1 MVRNL
6 NSNKKNGVYYTPL
19 FLADYLVNSL
29 ISKSGVTY
37 FDPAYGNGALLE
49 ATENILN
56 QKYPKLSNQNLL
68 FGCDINPVNK
78 KIDNIPQS
86 QLYKMDFF
94 KFSET
99 HKFDNIVMNPPYI
112 RNRNINIEI
121 KKQFDKL
128 LKRNKVR
135 LNKKSDL
142 WVYFLIKALNHLHK
156 KGNIGAII
164 PWSFLQADYSIN
176 LRKWLYDKFE
186 EIEVVALGNGYF
198 TNTDERI
205 ILLWLKKFDNKT
217 KSISCCFAK
226 NIDDKINYKILEKD
240 GWESGSINFSK
251 DYNVDEI
258 VKDYKSKYGFQEFRE
273 VANIRIGIVTGAN
286 KYFIKTNAE
295 AKKIGFHTNQL
306 VSIYTS
312 TKELNELNTK
322 QKPKKKLLIIHPKN
336 KDKFINYINIGKEE
350 NVNLRAHSKLRNHW
364 FYIKKENISDAF
376 FPYRSMNIPFLIFN
390 TKYQCTNSIHRIYFK
405 NLSENEQK
413 WIQISLLSAP
423 GLLSLERF
431 SKIYGSGV
439 LKIEPGSLYNS
450 IVFKCD
456 DNIDKEYEQI
466 SKNISNHQREEA
478 VDLATKLIKDKLQI
492 PDDLILK
499 TQISLSEFQ
508 NRRVNRKSK
517 NNYYL

>member
-1 MVRNL
+1 ME
-6 NSNKKNGVYYTPL
+6 NKPTNKLNGVYYTPPEL
-19 FLADYLVNSL
+19 AHFLIEPLVN
-29 ISKSGVTY
+29 KPDQTY
-37 FDPAYGNGALLE
+37 FDPAYGNGSLLE
-49 ATENILN
+49 TTEGILN
-56 QKYPKLSNQNLL
+56 QKFPSSSNYDFL

-78 KIDNIPQS
+78 EIDSIPQS
-86 QLYKMDFF
+86 QLNKIDFF
-94 KFSET
+94 KFSESN
-99 HKFDNIVMNPPYI
+99 KYNNIVMNPPYI
-112 RNRNINIEI
+112 RNRNISPEI
-121 KKQFDKL
+121 KKQFDNL
-128 LKRNKVR
+128 LKKNKIR

-142 WVYFLIKALNHLHK
+142 WIYFLIKALTHLHK

-176 LRKWLYDKFE
+176 LRKWLYNKFE
-186 EIEVVALGNGYF
+186 EIKIVAFGNGYF

-205 ILLWLKKFDNKT
+205 IILWLKKFDSKT
-217 KSISCCFAK
+217 KSISCCFSK
-226 NIDDKINYKILEKD
+226 DIDDEVSYKILEKD
-240 GWESGSINFSK
+240 DWESGSINFSK
-251 DYNVDEI
+251 DYNVDKI
-258 VKDYKSKYGFQEFRE
+258 VKEYKSKYGFQEFRE
-273 VANIRIGIVTGAN
+273 VADIRIGIVTGAN
-286 KYFIKTNAE
+286 KYFIKTFDE
-295 AKKIGFHTNQL
+295 AKKIGFYTNQL

-350 NVNLRAHSKLRNHW
+350 NINLRAHSKLREDW
-364 FYIKKENISDAF
+364 FYIKKEKNPDAF

-405 NLSENEQK
+405 NLSENERK

-450 IVFKCD
+450 IVYKCN

-466 SKNISNHQREEA
+466 SKEISNHQKGKA
-478 VDLATKLIKDKLQI
+478 VDLATKLIKDKLKI
-492 PDDLILK
+492 PDDIILD
-499 TQISLSEFQ
+499 TQMSLSEFQ
-508 NRRVNRKSK
+508 NRRLNRKSQG
-517 NNYYL
+517 